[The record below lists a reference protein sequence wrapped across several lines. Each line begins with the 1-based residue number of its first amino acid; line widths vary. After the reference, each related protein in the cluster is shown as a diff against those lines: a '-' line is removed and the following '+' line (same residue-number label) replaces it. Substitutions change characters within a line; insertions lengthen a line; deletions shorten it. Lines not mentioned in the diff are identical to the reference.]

1 MLKVQRIPVGAYD
14 VTIEM
19 VKPSP
24 QQLCKSYKLALTN
37 PESNLKW
44 TIMGENGRSERL
56 KVDCQVSN

>member
-24 QQLCKSYKLALTN
+24 QQLCKSSILIQNVHISLIHTKSLISNKLVF
-37 PESNLKW
+37 K
-44 TIMGENGRSERL
+44 IFRS
-56 KVDCQVSN
+56 

>member
-24 QQLCKSYKLALTN
+24 QQLCKSSKKFALDQIH
-37 PESNLKW
+37 PFSPF
-44 TIMGENGRSERL
+44 
-56 KVDCQVSN
+56 VSQFGIPKSCPKFL